1 MQALT
6 EQQTRMIGYFFNQ
19 CTNFTNLFKKG
30 GNSKLQKVLGHEL
43 LYKQCNKYWT
53 YNLPKINSMSIEE
66 LNNLNYLV
74 KYAIE
79 LKLYS
84 KMTLKQFV
92 ESRFAIYYQ
101 SANCDRY
108 GQLKVVDCH
117 SIFPNNIVF
126 STQDCIDYVVKND
139 IVNVG
144 TYGYTYGTYKGF
156 SPWDI
161 KSAKVKQ
168 ICKDAYAKNPSRNNG
183 NNW

>member
-1 MQALT
+1 MQT
-6 EQQTRMIGYFFNQ
+6 EQQTRMIGYFFKQ

-30 GNSKLQKVLGHEL
+30 GDSKLQKVLGSEL
-43 LYKQCNKYWT
+43 LYKKGDNWT
-53 YNLPKINSMSIEE
+53 YNLPKINAMSVDE

-74 KYAIE
+74 QYAIE
-79 LKLYS
+79 LKLYKNMS
-84 KMTLKQFV
+84 LKQFV

-108 GQLKVVDCH
+108 GQLNVVDCH
-117 SIFPNNIVF
+117 SIFPKNIVH

-139 IVNVG
+139 IVNVN

-156 SPWDI
+156 SPWSI
-161 KSAKVKQ
+161 KDAKIKQ
-168 ICKDAYAKNPSRNNG
+168 ICEDAYAKNTSRKNA